1 MTASLL
7 ASRRLLLSAALL
19 PLAPSAYAHHSPA
32 TFDQQRELRLVGV
45 VESVDWANPHV
56 SLQIAVEDAA
66 GESVLWVI
74 EAQSPRVM
82 SLFGWSPAALR
93 RGERVSV
100 VAHPARDGDRPVAL
114 GRMVETADGHR
125 LPISWRPDEI
135 RDALRD
141 EREC

>member
-1 MTASLL
+1 
-7 ASRRLLLSAALL
+7 
-19 PLAPSAYAHHSPA
+19 
-32 TFDQQRELRLVGV
+32 LVGV